1 MNAHNAQ
8 ERLLEAK
15 ANLDRALQRLN
26 VLRRAALYG
35 RYDPAEFDE
44 AVMAYRQA
52 EREAQAAREALAL
65 AGVARGGTAI
75 AAPAGFQDEPST
87 PMQPTPRLLFARWL
101 VETGRLS
108 DWR

>member
-8 ERLLEAK
+8 ERLLEAE

-52 EREAQAAREALAL
+52 EREAQAAREALA
-65 AGVARGGTAI
+65 RPGTAI
-75 AAPAGFQDEPST
+75 EVPASITDEPNG
-87 PMQPTPRLLFARWL
+87 PIQPTPRLLFARWL
-101 VETGRLS
+101 VKTGRLS